1 MDDLQFR
8 RSIFADPNAKDEDI
22 IAALADD
29 PKKQKLAHELEQ
41 LDESIKSALEIP
53 VPDDLCDKLI
63 LRQSMASHRQQTRRK
78 RIHLALA
85 ASFALTVGFTFSYFQ
100 FSHAY
105 DSVGDYAFAHV
116 NHEAKYFSNDS
127 VADISL
133 TKLNSKM
140 ASFNGQFSEQ
150 LGELMMADFCRFDGM
165 QSLHLVLRGEKSPV
179 NIFVIPKNEHLTF
192 EKSFDSK
199 LLQGQSQQYKHGNII
214 IVGDRSE
221 KLDKWFN
228 KVNENLTWSI

>member
-8 RSIFADPNAKDEDI
+8 RSIFADPKAKDEDI
-22 IAALADD
+22 LAALASD
-29 PKKQKLAHELEQ
+29 PKKQKLAQELEQ
-41 LDESIKSALEIP
+41 LDSDISAALEVP
-53 VPDDLCDKLI
+53 VPDGLCEKLI
-63 LRQSMASHRQQTRRK
+63 LRQSLASHRQQTRKK
-78 RIHLALA
+78 RLHLALA
-85 ASFALTVGFTFSYFQ
+85 ASFALTAGLTFSYFQ

-105 DSVGDYAFAHV
+105 DTIGDYAIAHV
-116 NHEAKYFSNDS
+116 EHEAKYFTNDTIAN
-127 VADISL
+127 VSL

-150 LGELMMADFCRFDGM
+150 LGELMMADYCRFDGM
-165 QSLHLVLRGEKSPV
+165 KSLHLVLKGEKSPV

-192 EKSFDSK
+192 EENFDSK

-214 IVGDRSE
+214 VVGDKSE